1 MGQGPVLLPPR
12 LPQPSGQLPQTPL
25 RQTNPVLANLQD
37 FLLSALGIQDG
48 LGPDASNAAIL
59 GVGASALL
67 PILGTVRKA
76 KTAEQAIAAA
86 EQRIQGIKAYHGS
99 PHDFDQF
106 SLSKIGT
113 GEGAQVYG
121 HGLYFAENPAVAQEY
136 KKQLAPVK
144 RLIEGRPVNRD
155 DPREFAANLLATF
168 ETSPGDP
175 RRNVLDALR
184 SDIAN
189 PNLLDTQKDKYRQVV
204 QLLESGE
211 PLPQVTHGSL
221 GKTYEV
227 SLNASPDDFL
237 DWDKPLSQQ
246 SEKVREFFKDKLT
259 GNFEKRDPMGNE
271 LYDAIAD
278 ELAAKR
284 HGSPNTAIYARHT
297 TGEGSKR
304 AEEATRQLNSIG
316 IKGIRYLDQGSRG
329 THKVVKRDSD
339 WGILQPDG
347 NLSPFRFA
355 DKAKAEAKATWFDEK
370 ARTSNYVV
378 FDDAIIDI
386 MKKYGVALPIAA
398 AGLKAQQERSQR
410 GQAHAAF

>member
-37 FLLSALGIQDG
+37 FLLSALGITDG

-113 GEGAQVYG
+113 GEGAQAYG
-121 HGLYFAENPAVAQEY
+121 HGLYFAENPNVAKEY
-136 KKQLAPVK
+136 REKLADGMVELYGQKYPVPSWRGDMDPHT
-144 RLIEGRPVNRD
+144 RLIRRLADVRTGRVDVTDAEVVDSVRKKIQYELGNKY
-155 DPREFAANLLATF
+155 
-168 ETSPGDP
+168 GDKAS
-175 RRNVLDALR
+175 LQKELE
-184 SDIAN
+184 
-189 PNLLDTQKDKYRQVV
+189 LLDRAQQHPAGIKTEAGGR
-204 QLLESGE
+204 
-211 PLPQVTHGSL
+211 
-221 GKTYEV
+221 TYEV

-246 SEKVREFFKDKLT
+246 SEKVRGVIDKVLKEHGGSERYRLEKFGDNPDGNSLYRNLT
-259 GNFEKRDPMGNE
+259 TGGGDFEKK
-271 LYDAIAD
+271 LKDA
-278 ELAAKR
+278 
-284 HGSPNTAIYARHT
+284 
-297 TGEGSKR
+297 
-304 AEEATRQLNSIG
+304 G
-316 IKGIRYLDQGSRG
+316 IKGIRYLDQGSRPHMEDVQHG
-329 THKVVKRDSD
+329 VQRVQQKLDRLKASNAHPDLISDAEQELQSAKRGVGD
-339 WGILQPDG
+339 L
-347 NLSPFRFA
+347 
-355 DKAKAEAKATWFDEK
+355 
-370 ARTSNYVV
+370 TSNYVV